1 MMVRY
6 ILQMLP
12 ECFFNRTGR
21 VFSVFVLVSE
31 RKICVYLCLS
41 VCKNIR
47 EIRSIRVQKIISVC

>member
-21 VFSVFVLVSE
+21 ILNVFVLVSE
-31 RKICVYLCLS
+31 
-41 VCKNIR
+41 
-47 EIRSIRVQKIISVC
+47 